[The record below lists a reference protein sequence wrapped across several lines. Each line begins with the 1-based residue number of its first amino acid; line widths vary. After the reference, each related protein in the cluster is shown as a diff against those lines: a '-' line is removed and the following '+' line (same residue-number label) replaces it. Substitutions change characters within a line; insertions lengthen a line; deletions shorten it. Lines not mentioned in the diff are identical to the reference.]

1 MEAFGNKVLQQCQE
15 LLYQTPPANGFMPQP
30 VSKARGNKTRRYM
43 FLLQYNQDRNLFKK
57 LINQTRQKTFS
68 VLQERYLKHTRKR
81 LIPHNKFLD
90 VCCLAFSF

>member
-1 MEAFGNKVLQQCQE
+1 MEEFGNKVFQQCQE
-15 LLYQTPPANGFMPQP
+15 LLYQTLPANGFMPQP